1 METLT
6 SLTKLIKMRQMP
18 NYLTFNSNITLEQ
31 AIQELRQR
39 EEQQNNISIKMLSK
53 ISPTFEQHDAV
64 HILFA
69 CGTTIEDE
77 IAVHIWMLFGTTAKF
92 DEMHQIVANQEHGN
106 IISNI
111 GHLKL
116 IRIWISC
123 FPRILN
129 IIIKCSRM
137 KKRLALEELE
147 KLKKQSLCEIR
158 CQYGIV
164 V

>member
-1 METLT
+1 MTNL
-6 SLTKLIKMRQMP
+6 
-18 NYLTFNSNITLEQ
+18 NSTITLEQ

-39 EEQQNNISIKMLSK
+39 EETQNNISLKMSNE
-53 ISPTFEQHDAV
+53 IPQTFEQHDAV
-64 HILFA
+64 HVLFG

-77 IAVHIWMLFGTTAKF
+77 IAAHIWMLFGTTAKLG
-92 DEMHQIVANQEHGN
+92 EMHRTVANQEHN
-106 IISNI
+106 NVLSNI

-116 IRIWISC
+116 IGIWLVC
-123 FPRILN
+123 LPRILS

-147 KLKKQSLCEIR
+147 KLKKQPVQEIR
-158 CQYGIV
+158 RQYDIV